1 MIYGPQIV
9 VGTRCFKDISQPC
22 LVFSTKKMPSR
33 TSIKSRLQVAFKGII
48 TKKHGRLLQDKS
60 VCRIGAV
67 NQWLRIGLNY
77 RKIGG

>member
-1 MIYGPQIV
+1 MIYGPKIV

-22 LVFSTKKMPSR
+22 LIFFQKTLQSR
-33 TSIKSRLQVAFKGII
+33 TSIKSRPQVAFKGII

-77 RKIGG
+77 QKIGG